1 MTAVEEHLQTGELVD
16 GLYDCQGY
24 ADALAASDG

>member
-1 MTAVEEHLQTGELVD
+1 VQSTCKAVNSVD

-24 ADALAASDG
+24 ADALAASSD